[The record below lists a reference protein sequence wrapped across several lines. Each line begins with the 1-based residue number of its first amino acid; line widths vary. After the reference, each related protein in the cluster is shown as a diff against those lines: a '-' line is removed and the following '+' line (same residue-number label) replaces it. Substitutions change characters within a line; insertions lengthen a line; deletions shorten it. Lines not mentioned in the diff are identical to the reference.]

1 MPSFFLVKLS
11 MSFNNIPAFS
21 MPDIQKR
28 DAETIAELKL
38 ALSTHGFFTITD
50 HGIADDVLE
59 SSYKLSKDFFSL
71 PETIK
76 NTYAHPE
83 KAGAR
88 GYTPYGKET
97 AVGETT
103 PDLKEFWHHGPI
115 IDDSFDHRIS
125 ENISV
130 SEIPEFND
138 QFDILFKQLNLL
150 GMKVLSAIAIIL
162 GKEGSFFDA
171 WALKGNSILRLIH
184 YPPVHD
190 SSNILR
196 ARAHEDINLI
206 TLLVGAEES
215 GLEVQNTDGDW
226 IPIAAKSKS
235 IVCNIGDMMQLVT
248 RSQLKSTTHRVVDNN
263 AGSSASRYSMPFF
276 LHPSPEIE
284 LCSIVDE
291 STDSISAHDFLE
303 ERLKAIK
310 LY

>member
-1 MPSFFLVKLS
+1 ML
-11 MSFNNIPAFS
+11 
-21 MPDIQKR
+21 DIQQR
-28 DAETIAELKL
+28 DTETISQLKL
-38 ALSTHGFFTITD
+38 ALTMHGFFTITD
-50 HGIADDVLE
+50 HGIADEVLK

-71 PETIK
+71 QEDVK
-76 NTYAHPE
+76 NSYAHPE

-103 PDLKEFWHHGPI
+103 PDLKEFWHHGPV
-115 IDDSFDHRIS
+115 IDDSYDSRIS
-125 ENISV
+125 ENIKV
-130 SEIPEFND
+130 SEIPGFND
-138 QFDILFKQLNLL
+138 QFDILFNQLNLL
-150 GMKVLSAIAIIL
+150 GMKVLSAIAVIL
-162 GKEGSFFDA
+162 GKKPNFFDA

-184 YPPVHD
+184 YPPVED

-215 GLEVQNTDGDW
+215 GLEVQNPEGEW

-248 RSQLKSTTHRVVDNN
+248 RSQLKSTSHRVIDNN
-263 AGSSASRYSMPFF
+263 VSSSASRYSMPFF
-276 LHPSPEIE
+276 LHPSPEVE
-284 LCSIVDE
+284 LCSIVDD
-291 STDSISAHDFLE
+291 STESISAHDFLE
-303 ERLKAIK
+303 ERLRAIK

>member
-1 MPSFFLVKLS
+1 
-11 MSFNNIPAFS
+11 MSFNTIPAFS
-21 MPDIQKR
+21 LSDIQKS
-28 DAETIAELKL
+28 DADTIAELKL
-38 ALSTHGFFTITD
+38 ALTTHGFFTITD
-50 HGIADDVLE
+50 HGISDEVLQE
-59 SSYKLSKDFFSL
+59 SYKVSKDFFLL
-71 PETIK
+71 PESIK
-76 NTYAHPE
+76 NNYAHPE

-103 PDLKEFWHHGPI
+103 PDLKEFWHHGPT
-115 IDDSFDHRIS
+115 IDDSYDSRIS

-130 SEIPEFND
+130 SEIPDFND
-138 QFDILFKQLNLL
+138 QFDILFNQLNLL
-150 GMKVLSAIAIIL
+150 GMKVLSAIAVIL
-162 GKEGSFFDA
+162 GKESSFFDD
-171 WALKGNSILRLIH
+171 WVFKGNSILRLIH
-184 YPPVHD
+184 YPPVND

-215 GLEVQNTDGDW
+215 GLEVQNPEGDW

-248 RSQLKSTTHRVVDNN
+248 RSQLKSTSHRVVDMN

-276 LHPSPEIE
+276 LHPSPEVE
-284 LCSIVDE
+284 LCSIVDD
-291 STDSISAHDFLE
+291 STESISAHDFLE
-303 ERLKAIK
+303 ERLRAIK

>member
-1 MPSFFLVKLS
+1 
-11 MSFNNIPAFS
+11 MSFNTIPAFS
-21 MPDIQKR
+21 MLDIEQR
-28 DAETIAELKL
+28 DVETIAELKL
-38 ALSTHGFFTITD
+38 ALTTHGFFTITD
-50 HGIADDVLE
+50 HGIADEVLQ
-59 SSYKLSKDFFSL
+59 SSYRLSREFFSL
-71 PETIK
+71 PDGIK

-88 GYTPYGKET
+88 GYTPFGKET

-103 PDLKEFWHHGPI
+103 PDLKEFWHHGPLVN
-115 IDDSFDHRIS
+115 DSYDPRIS
-125 ENISV
+125 KNILV
-130 SEIPEFND
+130 SELSDFNA
-138 QFDILFKQLNLL
+138 QFDILFNQLNML
-150 GMKVLSAIAIIL
+150 GLKVLSAIAVIL
-162 GKEGSFFDA
+162 GKESSFFDS

-184 YPPVHD
+184 YPPVVD

-215 GLEVQNTDGDW
+215 GLEVQNPEGDW

-248 RSQLKSTTHRVVDNN
+248 RSQLKSTSHRVVDHN
-263 AGSSASRYSMPFF
+263 ASSSASRYSMPFF

-284 LCSIVDE
+284 LCSIVDD
-291 STDSISAHDFLE
+291 SPGSISAHDFLE
-303 ERLKAIK
+303 ERLRAIK

>member
-1 MPSFFLVKLS
+1 MF
-11 MSFNNIPAFS
+11 
-21 MPDIQKR
+21 DIQQR

-38 ALSTHGFFTITD
+38 ALTTHGFFTITD
-50 HGIADDVLE
+50 HGIADEVLH
-59 SSYKLSKDFFSL
+59 SSYRLSKDFFSL
-71 PETIK
+71 PDAVK

-88 GYTPYGKET
+88 GYTPFGKET

-103 PDLKEFWHHGPI
+103 PDLKEFWHHGPLVN
-115 IDDSFDHRIS
+115 DSYDPRIS
-125 ENISV
+125 KNILV
-130 SEIPEFND
+130 SELSDFND
-138 QFDILFKQLNLL
+138 QFDILFNQLNML
-150 GMKVLSAIAIIL
+150 GLKVLSAIAVIL
-162 GKEGSFFDA
+162 GKESSFFDS

-184 YPPVHD
+184 YPPVVD

-215 GLEVQNTDGDW
+215 GLEVQNPEGDW

-248 RSQLKSTTHRVVDNN
+248 RSQLKSTSHRVVDHN
-263 AGSSASRYSMPFF
+263 ASSSASRYSMPFF

-284 LCSIVDE
+284 LCSIVDD
-291 STDSISAHDFLE
+291 SPGSISAHDFLE
-303 ERLKAIK
+303 ERLRAIK

>member
-1 MPSFFLVKLS
+1 
-11 MSFNNIPAFS
+11 MSFNSIPAFS
-21 MPDIQKR
+21 MFDIQQR

-38 ALSTHGFFTITD
+38 ALTTHGFFTIND
-50 HGIADDVLE
+50 HGIADEVLH
-59 SSYKLSKDFFSL
+59 SSYRLSKDFFSL
-71 PETIK
+71 PDVVK

-103 PDLKEFWHHGPI
+103 PDLKEFWHHGPLVN
-115 IDDSFDHRIS
+115 DSYDPRIS
-125 ENISV
+125 KNILV
-130 SEIPEFND
+130 SELSDFND
-138 QFDILFKQLNLL
+138 QFDILFNQLNML
-150 GMKVLSAIAIIL
+150 GLKVLSAIAVIL
-162 GKEGSFFDA
+162 GKESSFFDS

-184 YPPVHD
+184 YPPVVD

-215 GLEVQNTDGDW
+215 GLEVQNTQGVW
-226 IPIAAKSKS
+226 IPIEAESKS

-248 RSQLKSTTHRVVDNN
+248 RNKLKSTTHRVVDYNL
-263 AGSSASRYSMPFF
+263 GEPKSRYSMPFF
-276 LHPSPEIE
+276 LHPSPNIE

-291 STDSISAHDFLE
+291 SPESISAHDFLE

>member
-1 MPSFFLVKLS
+1 
-11 MSFNNIPAFS
+11 MSFNTIPAFS
-21 MPDIQKR
+21 MFDIQQR
-28 DAETIAELKL
+28 DVETIAELKL
-38 ALSTHGFFTITD
+38 ALTTHGFFTITD
-50 HGIADDVLE
+50 HGITDEVLH
-59 SSYKLSKDFFSL
+59 SSYRLSKDFFSL
-71 PETIK
+71 PDAVK

-103 PDLKEFWHHGPI
+103 PDLKEFWHHGPMVN
-115 IDDSFDHRIS
+115 DSYDPRIS
-125 ENISV
+125 KNILV
-130 SEIPEFND
+130 SELSDFND
-138 QFDILFKQLNLL
+138 QFDILFNQLNMSGL
-150 GMKVLSAIAIIL
+150 KVLSAIAVIL
-162 GKEGSFFDA
+162 GKESSFFDS

-184 YPPVHD
+184 YPPVVD

-215 GLEVQNTDGDW
+215 GLEVQNPEGDW

-248 RSQLKSTTHRVVDNN
+248 RSQLKSTSHRVVDHN
-263 AGSSASRYSMPFF
+263 ASSSASRYSMPFF

-284 LCSIVDE
+284 LCSIVDD
-291 STDSISAHDFLE
+291 SPGSISAHDFLE
-303 ERLKAIK
+303 ERLRAIK

>member
-1 MPSFFLVKLS
+1 MF
-11 MSFNNIPAFS
+11 
-21 MPDIQKR
+21 DIQQR

-38 ALSTHGFFTITD
+38 ALTTHGFFTITD
-50 HGIADDVLE
+50 HGIADEVLH
-59 SSYKLSKDFFSL
+59 SSYRLSKDFFSL
-71 PETIK
+71 PDAVK

-88 GYTPYGKET
+88 GYTPFGKET

-103 PDLKEFWHHGPI
+103 PDLKEFWHHGPLVN
-115 IDDSFDHRIS
+115 DSYDPRIS
-125 ENISV
+125 KNIPV
-130 SEIPEFND
+130 SELSDFND
-138 QFDILFKQLNLL
+138 QFDVLFNQLNML
-150 GMKVLSAIAIIL
+150 GLKVLSAIAVIL
-162 GKEGSFFDA
+162 GKESSFFDS

-184 YPPVHD
+184 YPPVVD

-215 GLEVQNTDGDW
+215 GLEVQNPEGDW

-248 RSQLKSTTHRVVDNN
+248 RSQLKSTSHRVVDHN
-263 AGSSASRYSMPFF
+263 ASSSASRYSMPFF

-284 LCSIVDE
+284 LCSIVDD
-291 STDSISAHDFLE
+291 SPGSISAHDFLE
-303 ERLKAIK
+303 ERLRAIK

>member
-1 MPSFFLVKLS
+1 MTFDS
-11 MSFNNIPAFS
+11 IPAFS
-21 MPDIQKR
+21 MLDIQKR
-28 DAETIAELKL
+28 DAETISKLKL
-38 ALSTHGFFTITD
+38 ALTSHGFFTITD
-50 HGIADDVLE
+50 HGIADEVLK
-59 SSYKLSKDFFSL
+59 SSYTFSKDFFSL
-71 PETIK
+71 REDVK
-76 NTYAHPE
+76 NSYAHPE

-88 GYTPYGKET
+88 GYTTFGKET

-103 PDLKEFWHHGPI
+103 PDLKEFWHHGPM
-115 IDDSFDHRIS
+115 IDDSYDSRIS

-130 SEIPEFND
+130 SEIPGFND
-138 QFDILFKQLNLL
+138 QFDILFNQLNIL

-162 GKEGSFFDA
+162 GKEPNFFDA

-184 YPPVHD
+184 YPPVED

-215 GLEVQNTDGDW
+215 GLEVQNPEGNW

-263 AGSSASRYSMPFF
+263 ISSSASRYSMPFF
-276 LHPSPEIE
+276 LHPSPEVE
-284 LCSIVDE
+284 LCSIVDD
-291 STDSISAHDFLE
+291 STESISAHDFLE
-303 ERLKAIK
+303 ERLRAIK

>member
-1 MPSFFLVKLS
+1 ML
-11 MSFNNIPAFS
+11 
-21 MPDIQKR
+21 DIQQR
-28 DAETIAELKL
+28 DTETISQLKL
-38 ALSTHGFFTITD
+38 ALTMHGFFTITD
-50 HGIADDVLE
+50 HGIADEVLK

-71 PETIK
+71 QEDVK
-76 NTYAHPE
+76 NSYAHPE

-103 PDLKEFWHHGPI
+103 PDLKEFWHHGPV
-115 IDDSFDHRIS
+115 IDDSYDSRIS
-125 ENISV
+125 ENITV
-130 SEIPEFND
+130 SEIQGFND
-138 QFDILFKQLNLL
+138 QFDILFNQLNLL
-150 GMKVLSAIAIIL
+150 GMKVLSAIAVIL
-162 GKEGSFFDA
+162 GKEPNFFDK

-184 YPPVHD
+184 YPPVDD

-215 GLEVQNTDGDW
+215 GLEVQNPEGDW

-248 RSQLKSTTHRVVDNN
+248 RSQLKSTSHRVIDNN
-263 AGSSASRYSMPFF
+263 AGSSSSRYSMPFF
-276 LHPSPEIE
+276 LHPSPEVE
-284 LCSIVDE
+284 LRSIVDD
-291 STDSISAHDFLE
+291 STESISAHDFLE
-303 ERLKAIK
+303 ERLRAIK

>member
-1 MPSFFLVKLS
+1 
-11 MSFNNIPAFS
+11 MSFNTIPAFS
-21 MPDIQKR
+21 MLDIEQR
-28 DAETIAELKL
+28 DAETITELKL
-38 ALSTHGFFTITD
+38 ALTSHGFFTITD
-50 HGIADDVLE
+50 HGIADEVLQ
-59 SSYKLSKDFFSL
+59 SSYRLSKDFFAL
-71 PETIK
+71 PDVVK
-76 NTYAHPE
+76 QTYAHPE

-103 PDLKEFWHHGPI
+103 PDLKEFWHHGPMV
-115 IDDSFDHRIS
+115 DDSYDSRIS

-130 SEIPEFND
+130 LEISDFNA
-138 QFDILFKQLNLL
+138 QFDILFNQLNML
-150 GMKVLSAIAIIL
+150 GLKVLSAIAVIL
-162 GKEGSFFDA
+162 DKEPSFFDS
-171 WALKGNSILRLIH
+171 WAIKGNSILRLIH
-184 YPPVHD
+184 YPPVVD

-215 GLEVQNTDGDW
+215 GLEVQNPEGDW

-248 RSQLKSTTHRVVDNN
+248 RSQLKSTSHRVVDHN
-263 AGSSASRYSMPFF
+263 ASSSASRYSMPFF

-284 LCSIVDE
+284 LCSIVDDSPE
-291 STDSISAHDFLE
+291 SISAHDFLE
-303 ERLKAIK
+303 ERLRAIK

>member
-1 MPSFFLVKLS
+1 MT
-11 MSFNNIPAFS
+11 FNSIPAFS
-21 MPDIQKR
+21 MFDIQQR

-38 ALSTHGFFTITD
+38 ALTTHGFFTITD
-50 HGIADDVLE
+50 HGIADEVLH
-59 SSYKLSKDFFSL
+59 SSYRLSKDFFSL
-71 PETIK
+71 PDAVK
-76 NTYAHPE
+76 NIYAHPE

-88 GYTPYGKET
+88 GYTPFGKET

-103 PDLKEFWHHGPI
+103 PDLKEFWHHGPLVN
-115 IDDSFDHRIS
+115 DSYDPRIS
-125 ENISV
+125 KNILV
-130 SEIPEFND
+130 SELSDFND
-138 QFDILFKQLNLL
+138 QFDILFNQLNML
-150 GMKVLSAIAIIL
+150 GLKVLSAIAVIL
-162 GKEGSFFDA
+162 GKESSFFDS

-184 YPPVHD
+184 YPPVVD

-215 GLEVQNTDGDW
+215 GLEVQNPEGDW

-248 RSQLKSTTHRVVDNN
+248 RSQLKSTSHRVVDHN
-263 AGSSASRYSMPFF
+263 ASSSASRYSMPFF

-284 LCSIVDE
+284 LCSIVDD
-291 STDSISAHDFLE
+291 SPGSISAHDFLE
-303 ERLKAIK
+303 ERLRAIK

>member
-1 MPSFFLVKLS
+1 
-11 MSFNNIPAFS
+11 MSFNTIPAFS
-21 MPDIQKR
+21 MFDIQQR
-28 DAETIAELKL
+28 DTETIAELKL
-38 ALSTHGFFTITD
+38 ALTTHGFFTITD
-50 HGIADDVLE
+50 HGIADEVLH
-59 SSYKLSKDFFSL
+59 SSYRLSKDFFSL
-71 PETIK
+71 PDAVK

-88 GYTPYGKET
+88 GYTPFGKET

-103 PDLKEFWHHGPI
+103 PDLKEFWHHGPLVN
-115 IDDSFDHRIS
+115 DSYDPRIS
-125 ENISV
+125 KNILV
-130 SEIPEFND
+130 SELSDFND
-138 QFDILFKQLNLL
+138 QFDILFNQLNML
-150 GMKVLSAIAIIL
+150 GLKVLSAIAVIL
-162 GKEGSFFDA
+162 GKESSFFDS

-184 YPPVHD
+184 YPPVVD

-215 GLEVQNTDGDW
+215 GLEVQNPEGDW

-248 RSQLKSTTHRVVDNN
+248 RSKLKSTSHRVVDHN
-263 AGSSASRYSMPFF
+263 ASSSASRYSMPFF

-284 LCSIVDE
+284 LCSIVDD
-291 STDSISAHDFLE
+291 SPGSISAHDFLE
-303 ERLKAIK
+303 ERLRAIK

>member
-1 MPSFFLVKLS
+1 
-11 MSFNNIPAFS
+11 MSFNSIPAFS
-21 MPDIQKR
+21 MFDIQQR

-38 ALSTHGFFTITD
+38 ALTTHGFFTITD
-50 HGIADDVLE
+50 HGIVDEVLH
-59 SSYKLSKDFFSL
+59 SSYRLSKDFFSL
-71 PETIK
+71 PDAVK
-76 NTYAHPE
+76 NIYAHPE

-88 GYTPYGKET
+88 GYTPFGKET

-103 PDLKEFWHHGPI
+103 PDLKEFWHHGPLVN
-115 IDDSFDHRIS
+115 DSYDPRIS
-125 ENISV
+125 KNILV
-130 SEIPEFND
+130 SELSDFND
-138 QFDILFKQLNLL
+138 QFDILFNQLNML
-150 GMKVLSAIAIIL
+150 GLKVLSAIAVIL
-162 GKEGSFFDA
+162 GKESSFFDS

-184 YPPVHD
+184 YPPVVD

-215 GLEVQNTDGDW
+215 GLEVQNPEGDW

-248 RSQLKSTTHRVVDNN
+248 RSQLKSTSHRVVDHN
-263 AGSSASRYSMPFF
+263 ASSSASRYSMPFF

-284 LCSIVDE
+284 LCSIVDD
-291 STDSISAHDFLE
+291 SPGSISAHDFLE
-303 ERLKAIK
+303 ERLRAIK

>member
-1 MPSFFLVKLS
+1 
-11 MSFNNIPAFS
+11 MSFNTIPAFS
-21 MPDIQKR
+21 MPDIEQR
-28 DAETIAELKL
+28 DADTIAELKL
-38 ALSTHGFFTITD
+38 ALTAHGFFTITD
-50 HGIADDVLE
+50 HGIADDVLQ
-59 SSYKLSKDFFSL
+59 SSYRLSKEFFLLSDA
-71 PETIK
+71 IK

-88 GYTPYGKET
+88 GYTPFGKET

-103 PDLKEFWHHGPI
+103 PDLKEFWHHGPMV
-115 IDDSFDHRIS
+115 DDSYDPRIS
-125 ENISV
+125 KNILV
-130 SEIPEFND
+130 SEIKDFNQ
-138 QFDILFKQLNLL
+138 QFDILFNQLNML
-150 GMKVLSAIAIIL
+150 GLKVLSAIAVIL
-162 GKEGSFFDA
+162 GKEPSFFDT
-171 WALKGNSILRLIH
+171 WAKKGNSILRLIH
-184 YPPVHD
+184 YPPVVD

-215 GLEVQNTDGDW
+215 GLEVQNPEGDW

-248 RSQLKSTTHRVVDNN
+248 RSQLKSTSHRVVDHN

-284 LCSIVDE
+284 LCSIVDDSPE
-291 STDSISAHDFLE
+291 SISAHDFLE
-303 ERLKAIK
+303 ERLRAIK